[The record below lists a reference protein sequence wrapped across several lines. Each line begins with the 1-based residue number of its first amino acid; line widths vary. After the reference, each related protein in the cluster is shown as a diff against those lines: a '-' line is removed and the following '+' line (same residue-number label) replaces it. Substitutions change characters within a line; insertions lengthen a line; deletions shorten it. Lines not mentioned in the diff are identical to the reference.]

1 MRRAIHLLAAIAL
14 GAWAVAGEPPGGK
27 ELTNSL
33 GMKLVRIEPGE
44 FLMGCG
50 TQPPRTEAEW
60 KQRDWDEA
68 PAHKVKITKPFHMAV
83 HEVTNKQY
91 EQFDPKHKELR
102 GKFGAYGQGRVS
114 TTDDEPV
121 TMVSW
126 HDAVRFC
133 EWLSKKEGKPYRL
146 PTEAEWEF
154 ACRAGTTTVYNT
166 GDTLTPEQANI
177 GLARDGKKKVPT
189 VPVGSYPPNAWGL
202 CDMHGNVEEW
212 CLDWFGPYEPGERAD
227 PTGRADGFAKVTR
240 GGSHSI
246 ASWSPDNARYCR
258 SSNRSGH
265 LPDDANRCTG
275 FRIVLGEMPAT
286 PPLPAAKP
294 PLHERDVQQTAA
306 PREGPDPSKPYFVNF
321 AAEKRNPTIPKDT
334 WGPIFSAHNH
344 FTALCACPNGDVLAA
359 WYTTKS
365 ESGRELALAGSR
377 LRVGA
382 DRWEPASLFFD
393 VPDVNDHAPVLLCD
407 GKRIWHFSSQA
418 LAGWN
423 DTSILMRTSDDSGAT
438 WSKPRIILPRHD
450 PDHLSQS
457 CSAFVGPDGL
467 LGLAVDGSGHGRER
481 LMTSRDG
488 GQTWR
493 VGKGDMKGIHPA
505 AVLLDGGSVIAFTR
519 GPNPMPM
526 FTSSDFGDTWQAGVT
541 AFPGINVGQK
551 AAALKLAGGAV
562 LLCSHDT
569 KKAVVGGGVFAA
581 LSLDGARTW
590 PHVRKVEGV
599 GGYMSVA
606 QAPNG
611 VIYLFGSRMGCVAFD
626 EAWLRE
632 GKPLAPE
639 AAGDDTKG
647 KVR

>member
-1 MRRAIHLLAAIAL
+1 MRACLFVLLGTAAIA
-14 GAWAVAGEPPGGK
+14 AEAPTGK
-27 ELTNSL
+27 EFTNSL

-44 FLMGCG
+44 FTMGCG
-50 TQPPRTEAEW
+50 KEPPRSEAEW
-60 KQRDWDEA
+60 KLRDWDEA
-68 PAHKVKITKPFHMAV
+68 PEHKVRITKPFYMSV
-83 HEVTNKQY
+83 CEVTNKQY
-91 EQFDPKHKELR
+91 EEFDPKHKDFR
-102 GKFGAYGQGRVS
+102 GKFGAYGQGKVS
-114 TTDDEPV
+114 TADDEPV

-133 EWLSKKEGKPYRL
+133 EWLSKREGQPYRL

-154 ACRAGTTTVYNT
+154 ACRAGTTAVYNT

-177 GLARDGKKKVPT
+177 GLAKDGKKKIAT
-189 VPVGSYPPNAWGL
+189 TPVGSYPPNAWGL

-212 CLDWFGPYEPGERAD
+212 CLDWFGPYEAGEQAD
-227 PTGRADGFAKVTR
+227 PVGKADGYARVTR

-246 ASWSPDNARYCR
+246 EAWAADNARYCR

-275 FRIVLGEMPAT
+275 FRVVLGETPRAT
-286 PPLPAAKP
+286 VGSPDRAFPTLSDKPTVPL
-294 PLHERDVQQTAA
+294 VQQGQA
-306 PREGPDPSKPYFVNF
+306 PREGPDPARPYFVNF
-321 AAEKRNPTIPKDT
+321 TAEKKAATIPKDA

-365 ESGRELALAGSR
+365 ESGRELALAASR

-418 LAGWN
+418 LAGWD

-457 CSAFVGPDGL
+457 CSAFIGPDGL
-467 LGLAVDGSGHGRER
+467 LGLAVDGDNHRRER

-493 VGKGDMKGIHPA
+493 VGKSDMKGIHPA
-505 AVLLDGGSVIAFTR
+505 AVPLDGGSVIAFTR
-519 GPNPMPM
+519 GPHPMPM
-526 FTSSDFGDTWQAGVT
+526 FTSSDWGDTWQAT
-541 AFPGINVGQK
+541 DTPFPGINVGQK
-551 AAALKLAGGAV
+551 AAALKLASGAV
-562 LLCSHDT
+562 LLCSFDT
-569 KKAVVGGGVFAA
+569 KKALVGGGTFAA

-611 VIYLFGSRMGCVAFD
+611 VIYLFGSRMSCVAFN

-632 GKPLAPE
+632 
-639 AAGDDTKG
+639 TST
-647 KVR
+647 VH